1 MTRRALVALALVG
14 LSFGAMLRAPAR
26 ADVLERVVAV
36 VNDTP
41 IFLSAVRR
49 RALPLLPR
57 LAQVPP
63 DRRGEELE
71 NLYRQLLQLLIDE
84 QLVQEAARELQ
95 VRVTTAD
102 VERALDNVRAQN
114 QLSEDEFWQAV
125 ASQGYSQASYR
136 ADLRQQLLRLKVL
149 NQRVRTRVNITE
161 TDLRRR
167 YDRERRNANRQLR
180 FEASQIF
187 FPAPTGASATEL
199 RAVRELAEAAAE
211 EAVDEETFE
220 ALVEEY
226 GGGSLGWLR
235 QGDLPE
241 VLETVLL
248 GMGEGEVSAPVR
260 SVRGYHV
267 FFLHGRERGG
277 EGLPP
282 FEAVKDQ
289 IFQQMMAQAMD
300 RQERVFLQEL
310 RRDAI
315 IDIRL

>member
-1 MTRRALVALALVG
+1 
-14 LSFGAMLRAPAR
+14 

-36 VNDTP
+36 VDDTP
-41 IFLSAVRR
+41 IFLSALRR

-57 LAQVPP
+57 LAQLPP
-63 DRRGEELE
+63 ERRGAELE
-71 NLYRQLLQLLIDE
+71 NLYRRILELLIDE
-84 QLVQEAARELQ
+84 ELVQRAARTLQ

-114 QLSEDEFWQAV
+114 QLSPEEFWQAV
-125 ASQGYSQASYR
+125 SSQGYTEASYR

-161 TDLRRR
+161 SDVRRR
-167 YDRERRNANRQLR
+167 YDQELRNANRELR

-187 FPAPTGASATEL
+187 FPVPTGATATEL
-199 RAVRELAEAAAE
+199 RAVRAEAEAVAA
-211 EAVDEETFE
+211 EAVDEDTFAE
-220 ALVEEY
+220 LADEY

-248 GMGEGEVSAPVR
+248 GLGEGEVSEPVR

-267 FFLHGRERGG
+267 FLLHGRERGG
-277 EGLPP
+277 DGLPP
-282 FEAVKDQ
+282 FDAVKEQ

-300 RQERVFLQEL
+300 RQERLFLEEL